1 MTSYNEAI
9 RNLSSIEINY
19 IQYMLS
25 KLGYGCMI
33 TGTWDH
39 PTNSA
44 LMLFQ
49 RNMGIRGDGIPTKD
63 VLDLLKRQL
72 NK

>member
-1 MTSYNEAI
+1 MTSYNEVI
-9 RNLSSIEINY
+9 RNLSTIEISY
-19 IQYMLS
+19 IQYMLY

-44 LMLFQ
+44 LILFQ
-49 RNMGIRGDGIPTKD
+49 KTAGLRCDGIPTKD
-63 VLDLLKRQL
+63 VLDLLKKQL

>member
-33 TGTWDH
+33 TGIWDY

-49 RNMGIRGDGIPTKD
+49 RSVGLRDDGIPTKD